1 MTSAHL
7 QILWGKYA
15 ANTCTPEEENELML
29 WLSDP
34 ANELEAKELL
44 SILYDQVSTRE
55 VPAAPLQPAA
65 VLQAIRAG
73 REPVIG
79 RIFFLRHWGWAAAV
93 AAVLVC
99 LGGYFLLRTPVGKPA
114 GMASMD
120 SVHIMPAA
128 GVTMLTLADGTQV
141 PLDSL
146 HNGMVAQQNG
156 SSLMLNNG
164 QLRYE
169 EGAKGQHAGSFN
181 TIATP
186 KGQQF
191 QIALP
196 DGSKVWLNAGSSIRF
211 PTAFAG
217 NERRV
222 EVSGEAYFEI
232 SQDVQRPFIVML
244 RKGDEV
250 VVLGTKFNINAYDN
264 ESQVYT
270 TLLEGSVRVHAG
282 NEQKV
287 LQPGQQSQSGS
298 GSLKVV
304 NVDSEKALA
313 WKNAA
318 FDFEDV
324 TLAEAMRQ
332 IERWY
337 DITVVIESGVPVDA
351 PFYGQVSRKKSLN
364 NLIRL
369 FEKTD
374 LKFRIEN
381 GNKLII
387 SK

>member
-1 MTSAHL
+1 MRPAHR

-34 ANELEAKELL
+34 ANEQEAKELL
-44 SILYDQVSTRE
+44 STLYDQVSARE
-55 VPAAPLQPAA
+55 VPTAPLQPA
-65 VLQAIRAG
+65 VLLRAIRAG
-73 REPVIG
+73 RGAVAR
-79 RIFFLRHWGWAAAV
+79 RIFFLRRWGWAAAV
-93 AAVLVC
+93 AVVLVC
-99 LGGYFLLRTPVGKPA
+99 LGGYFLLRMPAGDPV
-114 GMASMD
+114 GMASLD
-120 SVHIMPAA
+120 SAHIMPAA
-128 GVTMLTLADGTQV
+128 GVTMLTLADGTQI

-146 HNGMVAQQNG
+146 HNGTVAQQNG
-156 SSLMLNNG
+156 ASLVLNNG

-169 EGAKGQHAGSFN
+169 EGANGQHAGNFN

-191 QIALP
+191 QVALP

-211 PTAFAG
+211 PTSFVG

-232 SQDVQRPFIVML
+232 SQDAQRPFIAML

-250 VVLGTKFNINAYDN
+250 VVLGTKFNINAYGN
-264 ESQVYT
+264 ESHMYT
-270 TLLEGSVRVHAG
+270 TLLEGLVRVQAG

-287 LQPGQQSQSGS
+287 LRPGQQSQSGS
-298 GSLKVV
+298 GGLKVV
-304 NVDSEKALA
+304 NVDVGKALA
-313 WKNAA
+313 WKNGA

-351 PFYGQVSRKKSLN
+351 PFYGQVSRKMSLN

>member
-1 MTSAHL
+1 MTPAHL
-7 QILWGKYA
+7 HILWNKYI
-15 ANTCTPEEENELML
+15 ANACTPEEESELML

-34 ANELEAKELL
+34 GNEEEAKTLL
-44 SILYDQVSTRE
+44 AAFYDQVGARE
-55 VPAAPLQPAA
+55 VPAAPLQPVAM
-65 VLQAIRAG
+65 LQAIRSG
-73 REPVIG
+73 QKPVV
-79 RIFFLRHWGWAAAV
+79 RRMVFFRRWGWAAAV
-93 AAVLVC
+93 AAVLVS
-99 LGGYFLLRTPVGKPA
+99 LGGYFLLNTPA
-114 GMASMD
+114 GNSANIASAD
-120 SVHIMPAA
+120 SINIMPAT
-128 GVTMLTLADGTQV
+128 GVTMLTLANGTQV

-156 SSLMLNNG
+156 ASLVLTNG

-169 EGAKGQHAGSFN
+169 EGAGGQQTNSFN
-181 TIATP
+181 TITTP

-191 QIALP
+191 HIALP

-211 PTAFAG
+211 PTVFSG

-222 EVSGEAYFEI
+222 AVAGEVYFDI
-232 SQDVQRPFIVML
+232 HQDAQHPFIATL
-244 RKGDEV
+244 RNGDEV
-250 VVLGTKFNINAYDN
+250 MVLGTKFNINAYDN

-270 TLLEGSVRVHAG
+270 TLLEGSVRVQAG
-282 NEQKV
+282 NERKV
-287 LQPGQQSQSGS
+287 LQPGQQSQSGRT
-298 GSLKVV
+298 GLKVV
-304 NVDSEKALA
+304 NVDAGKALA
-313 WKNAA
+313 WMEGA

-337 DITVVIESGVPVDA
+337 DITVLIEDGVPVDA
-351 PFYGQVSRKKSLN
+351 PFYGQVSRKMSLN

>member
-1 MTSAHL
+1 MTPAHL
-7 QILWGKYA
+7 HILWDKYV
-15 ANTCTPEEENELML
+15 ANACTPEEENELML

-34 ANELEAKELL
+34 ANEEEAKMLL
-44 SILYDQVSTRE
+44 TALYEQVSTRE

-73 REPVIG
+73 REPVVR
-79 RIFFLRHWGWAAAV
+79 RIPFLRRWGWAAAI
-93 AAVLVC
+93 AAVLVS
-99 LGGYFLLRTPVGKPA
+99 LGGYFLLSTPA
-114 GMASMD
+114 GNSTDLASAD
-120 SVHIMPAA
+120 SVNIMPAR

-141 PLDSL
+141 PLDSF

-156 SSLMLNNG
+156 TSVVLSNG

-169 EGAKGQHAGSFN
+169 EGAEGQQANSFN
-181 TIATP
+181 TITTP

-196 DGSKVWLNAGSSIRF
+196 DGSAVWLNAGSSIRF
-211 PTAFAG
+211 PTVFSG

-222 EVSGEAYFEI
+222 AVTGEAYFEI
-232 SQDVQRPFIVML
+232 RQDAQHPFIATL
-244 RKGDEV
+244 RNGDEV

-264 ESQVYT
+264 ESHVYT
-270 TLLEGSVRVHAG
+270 TLLEGSVRVQAG
-282 NEQKV
+282 NDRKV
-287 LQPGQQSQSGS
+287 LQPGQQARSGS
-298 GSLKVV
+298 GDLKVL
-304 NVDSEKALA
+304 NVDAEKALA
-313 WKNAA
+313 WKDGA

-324 TLAEAMRQ
+324 PLAEAMRQ

-337 DITVVIESGVPVDA
+337 DIDVVIEDGVPVDA
-351 PFYGQVSRKKSLN
+351 PFYGQVSRKMSLN

-374 LKFRIEN
+374 LTFRIEN